1 MGRILQRAITSTGR
15 KIQQVARQA
24 NNDLHGST
32 WLDDVAYKGL
42 QDFFPQLRRYTGW
55 CLTLSAKCHESSVEH
70 DIPKTDSYTKNWTDR
85 NAARKGLSQLSN
97 RTKSLPNTMNTMTW
111 PSCLRFAFSLR
122 TRLSLLNWSNVAH
135 LNWRTESELRLI
147 VFVQWKARKGSLKLR
162 I

>member
-1 MGRILQRAITSTGR
+1 MNRYDKMLWIRIELNRSNRYEFESEYITHDRINGTHATTCYNYSTGR
-15 KIQQVARQA
+15 KIQQVALQA

-85 NAARKGLSQLSN
+85 NAARKGLSQLSK

-122 TRLSLLNWSNVAH
+122 TRLSLLN
-135 LNWRTESELRLI
+135 
-147 VFVQWKARKGSLKLR
+147 
-162 I
+162 